1 VQLRLCAR
9 GRTLNLR
16 SGSGLDPATYFKSI
30 GLLVRNPSILLAPFA
45 ASLLQSVLLL
55 MAGSMLSG
63 GVIGTLNAS
72 LTQLI
77 AQLLNSV
84 GLAIAIIVGDI
95 AWRRG
100 RAGFDEAWE
109 DARRKLPDILMA
121 ALGFNFLVFVASYIG
136 SMFLGGI
143 GALVLGAI
151 ALFFFIYTMPAAAI
165 GGIPGG
171 AALQVSLERAR
182 ANVLPTLAVFVIYI
196 GTFYILSA
204 YATGYVFLWLTS
216 LGAPSSSV
224 ITALTVAVIQAILSG
239 YVALVLAKTYA
250 DISYGRRYY

>member
-1 VQLRLCAR
+1 MYVGAL
-9 GRTLNLR
+9 
-16 SGSGLDPATYFKSI
+16 
-30 GLLVRNPSILLAPFA
+30 GLLVRNPAILLGPFA
-45 ASLLQSVLLL
+45 ASLLQGVLSL
-55 MAGSMLSG
+55 MAGTMASG
-63 GVIGTLNAS
+63 GGPIGTVNAS

-84 GLAIAIIVGDI
+84 GLAIAIIAGDF

-100 RAGFDEAWE
+100 RTNLDETWS

-121 ALGFNFLVFVASYIG
+121 ALGFNFIVWVASYAG
-136 SMFLGGI
+136 SFILGGI

-182 ANVLPTLAVFVIYI
+182 ANPAPTFIVFAIYI
-196 GTFYILSA
+196 VTFFILA
-204 YATGYVFLWLTS
+204 GVATNYLFLWLVT
-216 LGAPSSSV
+216 LGVPMSNAV
-224 ITALTVAVIQAILSG
+224 TALAVAVVQAILGG

>member
-1 VQLRLCAR
+1 LRFGAGGRALNFRR
-9 GRTLNLR
+9 GA
-16 SGSGLDPATYFKSI
+16 GVEPATYVGAI
-30 GLLVRNPSILLAPFA
+30 GLLVRNPTILLAPFA
-45 ASLLQSVLLL
+45 ASLVQSVLML
-55 MAGSMLSG
+55 MAGTMAG
-63 GVIGTLNAS
+63 GGGLIGTMNAS

-84 GLAIAIIVGDI
+84 GLAIAIIAGDL

-100 RAGFDEAWE
+100 RASFDEIAS

-121 ALGFNFLVFVASYIG
+121 ALGFNFIVWVATYAG
-136 SMFLGGI
+136 SFILGGI
-143 GALVLGAI
+143 GGLILGAV

-182 ANVLPTLAVFVIYI
+182 SNVAPTLVIYAI
-196 GTFYILSA
+196 YVVTFYVLIGI
-204 YATGYVFLWLTS
+204 ATSYLFYGLIS
-216 LGAPSSSV
+216 LGVPSSNMV
-224 ITALTVAVIQAILSG
+224 TALAFAVVQAILSG

-250 DISYGRRYY
+250 EISYGRRYY